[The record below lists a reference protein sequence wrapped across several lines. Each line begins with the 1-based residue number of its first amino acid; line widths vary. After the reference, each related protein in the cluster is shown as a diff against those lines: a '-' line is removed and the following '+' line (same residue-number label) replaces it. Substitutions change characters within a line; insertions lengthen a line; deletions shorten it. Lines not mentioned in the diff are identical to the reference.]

1 MNLKLLRAAAI
12 LVFAVVA
19 VTPSWCPL
27 HAENDA
33 KTPKLID
40 ALQLPFI
47 TNGITVTPEGRI
59 FVAVPHF
66 DGSTGPRVVEWRNGK
81 GVPYPDETWNS
92 KASATNAAS
101 RLVDVNS
108 LRMGPDGNL
117 WLVDT
122 GSPAFGQPI
131 VKGGVK
137 LIRIDAAR
145 NEVTRVYRLDS
156 VTGPHSFVDDVRFHG
171 SVAYLTD
178 AGQPGL
184 IVLDL
189 KSGSGYRV
197 LDGARSTTAVA
208 PLWAEGHEL
217 RGTKGKPVYV
227 HADQLEISPDGRWL
241 YFQPA
246 CGPFFR
252 IESRWLDSK
261 YTDKERERRVEQFSA
276 TPSTGGTAIANDG
289 MIYLSDTNTQRIL
302 YITTSGNSES
312 LVQDPRLLW
321 VDAMWID
328 AQGFLWMPAAQLNR
342 LPLFNNGVSKV
353 EMPMHVYKLQI
364 HKRPAANDHR

>member
-1 MNLKLLRAAAI
+1 MNLKLLRAVTV
-12 LVFAVVA
+12 LVLCIPALLQSERPV
-19 VTPSWCPL
+19 
-27 HAENDA
+27 HADDA
-33 KTPKLID
+33 HKTKLID

-47 TNGITVTPEGRI
+47 TNGIAITPQGRI
-59 FVAVPHF
+59 FAAVPHL
-66 DGSTGPRVVEWRNGK
+66 DGGDGPRVVEWRDGK
-81 GVPYPDETWNS
+81 GIPYPDTTWNS
-92 KASATNAAS
+92 AASAANAGS

-131 VKGGVK
+131 LKGGAK
-137 LIRIDAAR
+137 LVRIDTAR
-145 NEVTRVYRLDS
+145 NEVTRVYSLDS
-156 VTGPHSFVDDVRFHG
+156 VTKPHSFVDDIRFHG

-189 KSGSGYRV
+189 KSGSAYRV

-208 PLWAEGHEL
+208 PVWAEGHEL
-217 RGTKGKPVYV
+217 RDANDKPVYI
-227 HADQLEISPDGRWL
+227 HADQLEVSPDGRWL

-252 IESRWLDSK
+252 METRWLDAK
-261 YTDKERERRVEQFSA
+261 YSDKERERHVEQFSA

-302 YITTSGNSES
+302 YITTSGNSET
-312 LVQDPRLLW
+312 LVQDSRLVW

-328 AQGFLWMPAAQLNR
+328 AQGFLWMPAAQINR

-353 EMPMHVYKLQI
+353 EMPMHVFKLQI
-364 HKRPAANDHR
+364 GKKPAANDHR